1 MKVNLQPPRAKK
13 KLRGYKKINLKED
26 NWLYNDGNFLNRIP
40 KVLPRGPF
48 QVSPGSDYKAI
59 KEQLSFNTC
68 IHDYWLSNIMI
79 TDYGHPMK
87 K

>member
-1 MKVNLQPPRAKK
+1 MVT
-13 KLRGYKKINLKED
+13 
-26 NWLYNDGNFLNRIP
+26 FLSRIP

-68 IHDYWLSNIMI
+68 IHDY
-79 TDYGHPMK
+79 
-87 K
+87 